1 MRLKGGVA
9 ASAQGTVKTGLDRG
23 LDVLCCLY
31 DGIKLGK
38 FSPFASNSDS
48 FAHSGGVGL
57 KECPHLLL
65 CRWLLPVTSIP
76 DSPLG
81 FFFFIKR
88 SFVED
93 PLLNPK
99 APEMNQGQHQGHGLG
114 TRTVYV

>member
-1 MRLKGGVA
+1 MRPEGRVA
-9 ASAQGTVKTGLDRG
+9 VSAQGTVKMGLDRG

-65 CRWLLPVTSIP
+65 CISIP
-76 DSPLG
+76 DSSLG

-88 SFVED
+88 SFIPD
-93 PLLNPK
+93 S
-99 APEMNQGQHQGHGLG
+99 GG
-114 TRTVYV
+114 TRL

>member
-1 MRLKGGVA
+1 MRPEGRVA

-65 CRWLLPVTSIP
+65 CRRLLPVISIP
-76 DSPLG
+76 DSPWA
-81 FFFFIKR
+81 F
-88 SFVED
+88 SFSLREALLRTHSYILR
-93 PLLNPK
+93 PL
-99 APEMNQGQHQGHGLG
+99 
-114 TRTVYV
+114 R